1 MNNKIF
7 SILIIISL
15 FFVAC
20 ELRTDEIYAKCANI
34 DPVKECNCIK
44 NIYDKKDDQ
53 NSIFTKNMLISCL
66 LKTQQTNNQ
75 EK

>member
-15 FFVAC
+15 FFVSC
-20 ELRTDEIYAKCANI
+20 GLRTDEIYVKCANI

-44 NIYDKKDDQ
+44 NIYDNDHVQNHLFIKD
-53 NSIFTKNMLISCL
+53 MLISCL
-66 LKTQQTNNQ
+66 LKIQQTNNQ
-75 EK
+75 KK